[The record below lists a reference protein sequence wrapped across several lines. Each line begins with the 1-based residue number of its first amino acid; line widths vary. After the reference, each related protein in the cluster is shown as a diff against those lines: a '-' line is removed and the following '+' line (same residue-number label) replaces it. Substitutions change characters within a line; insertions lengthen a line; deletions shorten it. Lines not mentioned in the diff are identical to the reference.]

1 MKISDNSQ
9 LNENSSKL
17 VDNIL
22 FFSRILRSTGI
33 PIATN
38 QVINSIN
45 AISSIGISNRHNFY
59 YTLKTCLINDQ
70 HHFYIFDQAF
80 KILFKQT
87 EVLQKNNNELLEN
100 FGEQKN
106 ENEKFSNNTSNRIID
121 ALFPKLEK
129 LKKNQ
134 LLSQDEIPVNN
145 KISYSSNEKL
155 SHQDFETMST
165 AEIVNAKV
173 AISKFSIESKKIKSR
188 RLIPNNLG
196 KYIDPKRTFIKNIKN
211 GSSSIVLNYKSNKLE
226 TSPLIILC
234 DISGSMS
241 SYSRMFLHFMHV
253 IMDKRRN
260 VSTFLFGTRLTN
272 ISKYLKNHDID
283 LALESV
289 SKKVVDWSGGTRIG
303 ECIRDYN
310 KNWSKRVQ
318 NGNSTVLIITDGLD
332 RGSSHNLEKEMQRL
346 NKTCYK
352 IIWLNPLLRYEKY
365 KALASGAAAML
376 PHINEM
382 KKIHNLNSM
391 KELAESLNKQ
401 I

>member
-352 IIWLNPLLRYEKY
+352 IIWLNPLLRYEKFEP
-365 KALASGAAAML
+365 KVNSIKTILRHVDKHV
-376 PHINEM
+376 P
-382 KKIHNLNSM
+382 IHNINSI
-391 KELAESLNKQ
+391 KRLVEN
-401 I
+401 IF